1 MAKGTV
7 QGGQEPDRVL
17 GGEQDRSSEGQQK
30 EWKQATSGIRR
41 LGEGALQNAPETW
54 EVSSS
59 QDSKGRTLDEMTNN
73 REREL
78 IESTYSLLDL
88 DG

>member
-1 MAKGTV
+1 M
-7 QGGQEPDRVL
+7 
-17 GGEQDRSSEGQQK
+17 
-30 EWKQATSGIRR
+30 
-41 LGEGALQNAPETW
+41 GEGALQNAPETW